1 MKVGIMAQ
9 DIKMEQW
16 VEMITDQD
24 LKRVLSCL
32 RSDCG
37 DITIVEMWE
46 EKIERAEII
55 TQDEAPSDLVTMHSI
70 IRTGDSNLTLVFP
83 READI
88 DQGKISILAPLGMA
102 LLGARVGQTIS
113 WLARDGQSRTLVIES
128 ISYQPEAFGHWHL

>member
-1 MKVGIMAQ
+1 MAQ

-37 DITIVEMWE
+37 DVSIVEMWE

-55 TQDEAPSDLVTMHSI
+55 TQDEAPPDLVTMNSI
-70 IRTGDSNLTLVFP
+70 IRTKDSNLTLVFP

-88 DQGKISILAPLGMA
+88 DQGKISIMAPLGMA

-113 WLARDGQSRTLVIES
+113 WLARDGQTRTLVIES
-128 ISYQPEAFGHWHL
+128 ISYQPEACGHWHL

>member
-1 MKVGIMAQ
+1 MKTVTPFQ

-16 VEMITDQD
+16 IEMITDQD

-32 RSDCG
+32 RGECR
-37 DITIVEMWE
+37 DISIVEMWE

-55 TQDEAPSDLVTMHSI
+55 MQDEAPADLVTMNSI
-70 IRTGDSNLTLVFP
+70 IHCGNSKFTLVFP

-88 DQGKISILAPLGMA
+88 DQGRISILAPLGMA

-113 WLARDGQSRTLVIES
+113 WQARDGQTRKLVIDS
-128 ISYQPEAFGHWHL
+128 ISYQPEASGHWHL

>member
-9 DIKMEQW
+9 EIKMEPC

-32 RSDCG
+32 RSDYS
-37 DITIVEMWE
+37 DIPIVEMWE

-55 TQDEAPSDLVTMHSI
+55 TQDEAPPDLVTMHSI
-70 IRTGDSNLTLVFP
+70 IRTGAGNLTLVFP

-113 WLARDGQSRTLVIES
+113 WQARDGQTRTLVIES
-128 ISYQPEAFGHWHL
+128 ISYQPEASGHWHL

>member
-32 RSDCG
+32 RSDCS
-37 DITIVEMWE
+37 DISIVDMWE

-55 TQDEAPSDLVTMHSI
+55 TQDEAPPDLVTMHSI
-70 IRTGDSNLTLVFP
+70 IRTKDSNLTLVFP

-113 WLARDGQSRTLVIES
+113 WLARDGQTRTLVIES

>member
-1 MKVGIMAQ
+1 
-9 DIKMEQW
+9 MEQW

-37 DITIVEMWE
+37 DVSIVEMWE

-55 TQDEAPSDLVTMHSI
+55 TQDEAPPDLVTMNSI
-70 IRTGDSNLTLVFP
+70 IRTKDSNLTLVFP

-88 DQGKISILAPLGMA
+88 DQGKISIMAPLGMA

-113 WLARDGQSRTLVIES
+113 WLARDGQTRTLVIES
-128 ISYQPEAFGHWHL
+128 ISYQPEACGHWHL

>member
-32 RSDCG
+32 RSDCI
-37 DITIVEMWE
+37 DISIVEMWE
-46 EKIERAEII
+46 EKIERAEVI

-113 WLARDGQSRTLVIES
+113 WQARDGQSRTLVIES
-128 ISYQPEAFGHWHL
+128 ISYQPEACGHWHL